1 MKISKRE
8 QEIIDLLSL
17 GLSSKEIAQKLYI
30 SRETVSSHRKNILS
44 KTDSSNVASLIRFAF
59 EKGIL
64 QLHQSQVSKSFI

>member
-30 SRETVSSHRKNILS
+30 SRETVASHRKNILS
-44 KTDSSNVASLIRFAF
+44 KTESSNVASLIRFAF

-64 QLHQSQVSKSFI
+64 QLRSSQVSKSFI